1 MGLDSAR
8 SIGRG
13 LDNRCENWSGQ
24 PVGPDYP
31 SGARLA
37 TPGFSKTQF
46 SMASSYLDA
55 CTIRQYVCGT
65 MIKARSGNELPVDI
79 PDVIPILPLR
89 NSVLFPGSI
98 IPIDVGRRK
107 SVRLVE
113 DAISKERPVIGIL
126 TQKEARTEDPN
137 DDDMYKVG
145 CAARILKVIK
155 LAKDNFSVILQG
167 VSRFEVRGFE
177 GSEPFLSARVEPV
190 PDPTTSDVEL
200 DALVMNLKDIAKR
213 VVKLMPELPKEA
225 GALVDSVTEPGHLA
239 DLITSN
245 LELEVSEKQD
255 ILETFDLKTR
265 MRKVLQFLSRQLE
278 VLKVRERINTQVQE
292 EMGRNQREYVLR
304 QQLKAIKEELGELDE
319 SGGDLEEFQ
328 EKIARA
334 EMPDEA
340 EKMARKQ
347 YDRLKGM
354 QPSSAEYTVTRT
366 YLEWLVELPWS
377 VSTEDKIELDEVRT
391 VLNEDHYDLEKVK
404 KRIVEYMAVRKLKDD
419 KKGPIL
425 CLVGPPG
432 VGKTSLGRS
441 IARAIGRKFVR
452 VSLGGVRDE
461 AEIRGHRRTYV
472 GSLPGRVIQGIKKA
486 GTNNPVFVL
495 DEIDKLGHDFRGDP
509 ASALLEVL
517 DPEQNNA
524 FSDHYLEV
532 AFDLSKVMFIATAN
546 QLDPIPWALRDRLE
560 IIELPGYTRQ
570 EKLHIARAF
579 LVPKQLDEHGL
590 DDDHCEITNE
600 GIYEIID
607 SYTRE
612 AGVRNLEREIGAV
625 CRAVAVKVA
634 EGEAEAKETIRE
646 AEVKEYLGPT
656 KFVSE
661 VADRT
666 AEPGVAT
673 GLAWT
678 AVGGDILFI
687 EATRMPGKGKL
698 TLTGQLG
705 DVMKESVTAALS
717 FVRSR
722 AGQLGLESGN
732 FLENTDI
739 HVHVP
744 AGGIPK
750 DGPSAGVTMYTAL
763 VSLLTDTPVRPD
775 VAMTGEITL
784 RGNVLQ
790 VGGVKEKLLA
800 AHRAGIKRV
809 IIPERNVKDLV
820 DVPDEVKNEI
830 NIMPVK
836 RMDEVLIEALTDPP
850 AGIAA
855 LVAEASEA
863 SRQEAEAGATEQ
875 TGAE

>member
-1 MGLDSAR
+1 MTKAKAG
-8 SIGRG
+8 G
-13 LDNRCENWSGQ
+13 EQ
-24 PVGPDYP
+24 PV
-31 SGARLA
+31 
-37 TPGFSKTQF
+37 
-46 SMASSYLDA
+46 
-55 CTIRQYVCGT
+55 
-65 MIKARSGNELPVDI
+65 EI
-79 PDVIPILPLR
+79 PDTLPILPLR
-89 NSVLFPGSI
+89 NSVLFPGAI

-113 DAISKERPVIGIL
+113 DAIAKERPVIGIL
-126 TQKEARTEDPN
+126 TQKDARTEDPGSG
-137 DDDMYKVG
+137 DLYMVG

-167 VSRFEVRGFE
+167 VSRFEVSTFDGA
-177 GSEPFLSARVEPV
+177 EPFLAAKVRSV
-190 PDPTTSDVEL
+190 PDPTSSDVEL

-225 GALVDSVTEPGHLA
+225 GALVDSVTEAGHLA
-239 DLITSN
+239 DLITSH
-245 LELEVSEKQD
+245 LELEVGEKQD
-255 ILETFDLKTR
+255 VLETFDLKTR
-265 MRKVLQFLSRQLE
+265 TRKVLQFLSRQLE

-304 QQLKAIKEELGELDE
+304 QQLKAIKEELGELDDG
-319 SGGDLEEFQ
+319 GGDLDEFA
-328 EKIARA
+328 EKITKAK
-334 EMPDEA
+334 MPEEA
-340 EKMARKQ
+340 EKVSRKQ
-347 YDRLKGM
+347 LDRLKGM

-377 VSTEDKIELDEVRT
+377 ISTEDHIELPEVRRC
-391 VLNEDHYDLEKVK
+391 LDEDHYDLDKVK
-404 KRIVEYMAVRKLKDD
+404 KRIVEYMAVRKLKND

-425 CLVGPPG
+425 CLAGPPG

-441 IARAIGRKFVR
+441 VARAIGRKFGR
-452 VSLGGVRDE
+452 ISLGGVRDE

-517 DPEQNNA
+517 DPEQNSS

-532 AFDLSKVMFIATAN
+532 TFDLSKVLFIATAN

-570 EKLHIARAF
+570 EKKMIARKF
-579 LVPKQLDEHGL
+579 LVPKQLDDHGL
-590 DDDHCEITNE
+590 TNDRCEITDDALF
-600 GIYEIID
+600 EIVD

-612 AGVRNLEREIGAV
+612 AGVRNLEREIGSV

-634 EGEAEAKETIRE
+634 EGQAKDH
-646 AEVKEYLGPT
+646 EVIDPTVVEEVLGPK

-661 VADRT
+661 VAERVG
-666 AEPGVAT
+666 EPGVAT

-687 EATRMPGKGKL
+687 EATQMPGKGKL

-717 FVRSR
+717 FVRGR
-722 AGQLGLESGN
+722 AAALGLDPGN
-732 FLENTDI
+732 FLENKDL

-744 AGGIPK
+744 AGAVPK

-763 VSLLTDTPVRPD
+763 VSLLTGVPVRPD

-790 VGGVKEKLLA
+790 IGGVKEKLLA

-809 IIPERNVKDLV
+809 IIPERNVKDLI
-820 DVPDEVKNEI
+820 DVPEEVKKEMEI
-830 NIMPVK
+830 LSVK
-836 RMDEVLIEALTDPP
+836 RMDEVLALALKDPP
-850 AGIAA
+850 PSIIALA
-855 LVAEASEA
+855 KAAQAETQVTA
-863 SRQEAEAGATEQ
+863 
-875 TGAE
+875 

>member
-1 MGLDSAR
+1 MSKAKAGGDA
-8 SIGRG
+8 
-13 LDNRCENWSGQ
+13 
-24 PVGPDYP
+24 PV
-31 SGARLA
+31 
-37 TPGFSKTQF
+37 
-46 SMASSYLDA
+46 
-55 CTIRQYVCGT
+55 
-65 MIKARSGNELPVDI
+65 EI
-79 PDVIPILPLR
+79 PDQLPILPLR

-113 DAISKERPVIGIL
+113 DAIAKERPVIGIL
-126 TQKEARTEDPN
+126 TQKDARTEDPQAG
-137 DDDMYKVG
+137 DLYTVG

-167 VSRFEVRGFE
+167 VSRFEATAFE
-177 GSEPFLSARVEPV
+177 GAEPFLSAKVKAV
-190 PDPTTSDVEL
+190 PDPTTADVEL

-225 GALVDSVTEPGHLA
+225 GALVDSVTEAGHLA
-239 DLITSN
+239 DLMTSN
-245 LELEVSEKQD
+245 LELEVAEKQD
-255 ILETFDLKTR
+255 VLETFDLKART
-265 MRKVLQFLSRQLE
+265 RKVLQFLSRQLE
-278 VLKVRERINTQVQE
+278 VLKVKERINTQVQE

-304 QQLKAIKEELGELDE
+304 QQLKAIKEELGELDD
-319 SGGDLEEFQ
+319 GAGDLDEFA
-328 EKIARA
+328 EKIVKAKLP
-334 EMPDEA
+334 EEA
-340 EKMARKQ
+340 EKVARKQ
-347 YDRLKGM
+347 LDRLKGM

-377 VSTEDKIELDEVRT
+377 VSTEDHIELGEVRRC
-391 VLNEDHYDLEKVK
+391 LDEDHYDLDKIK
-404 KRIVEYMAVRKLKDD
+404 KRIVEYMAVRKLKND

-425 CLVGPPG
+425 CLAGPPG

-441 IARAIGRKFVR
+441 VARAIGRKFGR
-452 VSLGGVRDE
+452 ISLGGVRDE

-472 GSLPGRVIQGIKKA
+472 GSLPGRIIQGIKKA

-517 DPEQNNA
+517 DPEQNST

-532 AFDLSKVMFIATAN
+532 VFDLSKVMFIATAN

-560 IIELPGYTRQ
+560 IIELAGYTRQ
-570 EKLHIARAF
+570 DKKMIARSF
-579 LVPKQLDEHGL
+579 LVPKQLEEHGL
-590 DDDHCEITNE
+590 TAERCEITDDAVFE
-600 GIYEIID
+600 VID

-612 AGVRNLEREIGAV
+612 AGVRNLEREVGAL

-634 EGEAEAKETIRE
+634 EGQAKDHEVVDAEL
-646 AEVKEYLGPT
+646 VKELLGPNRY
-656 KFVSE
+656 VSE

-666 AEPGVAT
+666 SEPGVAV

-678 AVGGDILFI
+678 SVGGDILFI
-687 EATRMPGKGKL
+687 EASRMPGKGKL

-722 AGQLGLESGN
+722 AAQLGLDPGN
-732 FLENTDI
+732 FLENVDL

-744 AGGIPK
+744 AGATPK
-750 DGPSAGVTMYTAL
+750 DGPSAGITMYTAL
-763 VSLLTDTPVRPD
+763 VSLLTGVPVRPD

-790 VGGVKEKLLA
+790 IGGLKEKLLA

-809 IIPERNVKDLV
+809 VIPERNAKDLI
-820 DVPDEVKNEI
+820 DVPDEVKREMEI
-830 NIMPVK
+830 FPVK
-836 RMDEVLIEALTDPP
+836 RMDEVLAIALKDPP
-850 AGIAA
+850 PAMLELARAA
-855 LVAEASEA
+855 KAEATA
-863 SRQEAEAGATEQ
+863 SA
-875 TGAE
+875 

>member
-1 MGLDSAR
+1 MSKAKAG
-8 SIGRG
+8 G
-13 LDNRCENWSGQ
+13 EQ
-24 PVGPDYP
+24 PV
-31 SGARLA
+31 
-37 TPGFSKTQF
+37 
-46 SMASSYLDA
+46 
-55 CTIRQYVCGT
+55 
-65 MIKARSGNELPVDI
+65 EI
-79 PDVIPILPLR
+79 PDTLPILPLR
-89 NSVLFPGSI
+89 NSVLFPGAI

-113 DAISKERPVIGIL
+113 DAIAKERPVIGIL
-126 TQKEARTEDPN
+126 TQKDARTEDPGSG
-137 DDDMYKVG
+137 DLYMVG

-167 VSRFEVRGFE
+167 VSRFEVTTFD
-177 GSEPFLSARVEPV
+177 GSEPFLAAKVRSV
-190 PDPTTSDVEL
+190 PDPTSSDVEL

-225 GALVDSVTEPGHLA
+225 GALVDSVTEAGHLA
-239 DLITSN
+239 DLITSH
-245 LELEVSEKQD
+245 LELEVGEKQD
-255 ILETFDLKTR
+255 VLETFDLKTR
-265 MRKVLQFLSRQLE
+265 TRKVLQFLSRQLE

-304 QQLKAIKEELGELDE
+304 QQLKAIKEELGELDDG
-319 SGGDLEEFQ
+319 GGDLDEFA
-328 EKIARA
+328 EKITKAK
-334 EMPDEA
+334 MPEEA
-340 EKMARKQ
+340 EKVSRKQ
-347 YDRLKGM
+347 LDRLKGM

-377 VSTEDKIELDEVRT
+377 ISTEDHIELPEVRRC
-391 VLNEDHYDLEKVK
+391 LDEDHYDLDKVK
-404 KRIVEYMAVRKLKDD
+404 KRIVEYMAVRKLKND
-419 KKGPIL
+419 KKGTIL

-441 IARAIGRKFVR
+441 VARAIGRKFGR
-452 VSLGGVRDE
+452 ISLGGVRDE

-472 GSLPGRVIQGIKKA
+472 GSLPGRIVQGIKKA

-509 ASALLEVL
+509 ASALLE
-517 DPEQNNA
+517 PEQNNS

-532 AFDLSKVMFIATAN
+532 TFDLSRVLFIATAN

-570 EKLHIARAF
+570 EKKMIARKF
-579 LVPKQLDEHGL
+579 LVPKQTDDHGL
-590 DDDHCEITNE
+590 TAERCEITDDA
-600 GIYEIID
+600 IFEIVD

-612 AGVRNLEREIGAV
+612 AGVRNLEREIGSA

-634 EGEAEAKETIRE
+634 EGQAKDHETIDAAMVE
-646 AEVKEYLGPT
+646 EVLGPK

-661 VADRT
+661 VAERVG
-666 AEPGVAT
+666 EPGVAT

-687 EATRMPGKGKL
+687 EATQMPGKGKL

-717 FVRSR
+717 FVRGR
-722 AGQLGLESGN
+722 AAALGLDPGN
-732 FLENTDI
+732 FLENKDL

-744 AGGIPK
+744 AGAVPK

-763 VSLLTDTPVRPD
+763 VSLLTGVPVRPD

-790 VGGVKEKLLA
+790 IGGVKEKLLA
-800 AHRAGIKRV
+800 AHRAGIRRV
-809 IIPERNVKDLV
+809 IIPERNVKDLI
-820 DVPDEVKNEI
+820 DVPEEVKKEMEI
-830 NIMPVK
+830 LSVK
-836 RMDEVLIEALTDPP
+836 RMDEVLAIALKDPP
-850 AGIAA
+850 PSIIDLAKAA
-855 LVAEASEA
+855 QLETQVTA
-863 SRQEAEAGATEQ
+863 
-875 TGAE
+875 

>member
-1 MGLDSAR
+1 MTKAKAGDQ
-8 SIGRG
+8 
-13 LDNRCENWSGQ
+13 Q
-24 PVGPDYP
+24 PV
-31 SGARLA
+31 
-37 TPGFSKTQF
+37 
-46 SMASSYLDA
+46 
-55 CTIRQYVCGT
+55 
-65 MIKARSGNELPVDI
+65 EI
-79 PDVIPILPLR
+79 PDTLPILPLR
-89 NSVLFPGSI
+89 NSVLFPGAI

-113 DAISKERPVIGIL
+113 DAIAKERPVIGIL
-126 TQKEARTEDPN
+126 TQKDARTEDPGSG
-137 DDDMYKVG
+137 DLYMVG

-167 VSRFEVRGFE
+167 VSRFEVSGFD
-177 GSEPFLSARVEPV
+177 GAEPFLAAKVRSV
-190 PDPTTSDVEL
+190 PDPTSSDVEL

-225 GALVDSVTEPGHLA
+225 GALVDSVTEAGHLA
-239 DLITSN
+239 DLITSH
-245 LELEVSEKQD
+245 LELEVGEKQD
-255 ILETFDLKTR
+255 VLETFDLKTR
-265 MRKVLQFLSRQLE
+265 VRKVLQFLSRQLE

-304 QQLKAIKEELGELDE
+304 QQLKAIKEELGELDDG
-319 SGGDLEEFQ
+319 GGDLDEFG
-328 EKIARA
+328 EKITKAK
-334 EMPDEA
+334 MPEEA
-340 EKMARKQ
+340 EKVARKQ
-347 YDRLKGM
+347 LDRLKGM

-377 VSTEDKIELDEVRT
+377 VSTEDHIELSEVRKC
-391 VLNEDHYDLEKVK
+391 LDEDHYDLDKVK
-404 KRIVEYMAVRKLKDD
+404 KRIVEYMAVRKLKND

-425 CLVGPPG
+425 CLAGPPG

-441 IARAIGRKFVR
+441 VARAIGRKFGR
-452 VSLGGVRDE
+452 ISLGGVRDE

-472 GSLPGRVIQGIKKA
+472 GSLPGRIIQGIKKA

-517 DPEQNNA
+517 DPEQNNT

-532 AFDLSKVMFIATAN
+532 TFDLSKVLFIATAN

-570 EKLHIARAF
+570 EKKQIARKF
-579 LVPKQLDEHGL
+579 LVPKQLEDHGL
-590 DDDHCEITNE
+590 TNDRCEITDE
-600 GIYEIID
+600 SLFDIID

-612 AGVRNLEREIGAV
+612 AGVRNLEREVGSV
-625 CRAVAVKVA
+625 FRAVAVRVA
-634 EGEAEAKETIRE
+634 EGLAQDH
-646 AEVKEYLGPT
+646 EVVTPVQVEEFLGP
-656 KFVSE
+656 KKYVSE
-661 VADRT
+661 VAERT

-687 EATRMPGKGKL
+687 EATQMPGKGKL

-717 FVRSR
+717 FVRGR
-722 AGQLGLESGN
+722 AAALGLDAGN
-732 FLENTDI
+732 FLENKDL

-744 AGGIPK
+744 AGAVPK

-763 VSLLTDTPVRPD
+763 VSLLINVPVRPD

-784 RGNVLQ
+784 RGNVLA
-790 VGGVKEKLLA
+790 VGGIKEKLLA

-809 IIPERNVKDLV
+809 IIPERCVKDLI
-820 DVPDEVKNEI
+820 DVPEEVKREMEI
-830 NIMPVK
+830 LSVR
-836 RMDEVLIEALTDPP
+836 RMDEVLALALKDPP
-850 AGIAA
+850 PSILA
-855 LVAEASEA
+855 LAKTAQDENHPTA
-863 SRQEAEAGATEQ
+863 
-875 TGAE
+875 

>member
-1 MGLDSAR
+1 MATKK
-8 SIGRG
+8 
-13 LDNRCENWSGQ
+13 
-24 PVGPDYP
+24 PVPEGP
-31 SGARLA
+31 
-37 TPGFSKTQF
+37 
-46 SMASSYLDA
+46 
-55 CTIRQYVCGT
+55 V
-65 MIKARSGNELPVDI
+65 EI
-79 PDVIPILPLR
+79 PEFISVLPLR

-98 IPIDVGRRK
+98 IPIDVGRKK

-113 DAISKERPVIGIL
+113 EAISKERPVIGIV
-126 TQKEARTEDPN
+126 TQRDAKTEDPGPT
-137 DDDMYKVG
+137 DLYTVG

-167 VSRFEVRGFE
+167 VSRIRLTDISGQD
-177 GSEPFLSARVEPV
+177 PFMTARVQPL
-190 PDPTTSDVEL
+190 PDSPSTDVEL
-200 DALVMNLKDIAKR
+200 DALVMNVKDVAKR
-213 VVKLMPELPKEA
+213 VIKLMPELPKEA
-225 GALVDSVTEPGHLA
+225 TALVDSVTDPGQLA

-245 LELEVSEKQD
+245 LDIQVDEKQD
-255 ILETFDLKTR
+255 VLETFDLKAR
-265 MRKVLQFLSRQLE
+265 LRKVLQFLSRQHE

-304 QQLKAIKEELGELDE
+304 QQLKAIKEELGELDDG
-319 SGGDLEEFQ
+319 GGDLDEFG
-328 EKIARA
+328 EKITKAK
-334 EMPDEA
+334 MPEEA
-340 EKMARKQ
+340 EKVAKKQ
-347 YDRLKGM
+347 LDRLKGM

-377 VSTEDKIELDEVRT
+377 ISTDDHIELPEVRKC
-391 VLNEDHYDLEKVK
+391 LDEDHYDLDKVK
-404 KRIVEYMAVRKLKDD
+404 KRIVEYMAVRKLKND

-441 IARAIGRKFVR
+441 VARAIGRKFVR

-495 DEIDKLGHDFRGDP
+495 DEVDKLGHDFRGDP

-517 DPEQNNA
+517 DPEQNNS

-532 AFDLSKVMFIATAN
+532 TFDLSKVMFIATAN

-570 EKLHIARAF
+570 EKRHIARAF

-590 DDDHCEITNE
+590 KSERCEITDDAVF
-600 GIYEIID
+600 EIID

-612 AGVRNLEREIGAV
+612 AGVRNLEREIGSL

-634 EGEAEAKETIRE
+634 EGQAKEK
-646 AEVKEYLGPT
+646 EVINGPEVQEILGPN

-666 AEPGVAT
+666 SEPGVAT

-687 EATRMPGKGKL
+687 EATKMPGKGKL

-705 DVMKESVTAALS
+705 DVMKESVTAAL
-717 FVRSR
+717 
-722 AGQLGLESGN
+722 AGQRELALAGHLRGLDE
-732 FLENTDI
+732 E
-739 HVHVP
+739 
-744 AGGIPK
+744 
-750 DGPSAGVTMYTAL
+750 
-763 VSLLTDTPVRPD
+763 D
-775 VAMTGEITL
+775 VA
-784 RGNVLQ
+784 
-790 VGGVKEKLLA
+790 A
-800 AHRAGIKRV
+800 
-809 IIPERNVKDLV
+809 D
-820 DVPDEVKNEI
+820 
-830 NIMPVK
+830 
-836 RMDEVLIEALTDPP
+836 
-850 AGIAA
+850 
-855 LVAEASEA
+855 
-863 SRQEAEAGATEQ
+863 
-875 TGAE
+875 